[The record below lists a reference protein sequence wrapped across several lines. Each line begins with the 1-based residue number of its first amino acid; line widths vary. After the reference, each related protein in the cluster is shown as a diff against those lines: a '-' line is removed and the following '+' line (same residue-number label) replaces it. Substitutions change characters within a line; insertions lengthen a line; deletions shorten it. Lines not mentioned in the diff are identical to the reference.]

1 MRVEKLEI
9 PISGNFGDIKLCI
22 YPASNNAVLFEEED
36 AVDYGESRWQLQ
48 EGCTYE
54 YEILADNGHMYQFTQ
69 ENDIIHFSHSP
80 RHLNSGMLKTGIY
93 VGSLSLVIRDIEL
106 DCEVTNVS
114 LEIKSVKAEYR
125 TDYRKMLEDITA
137 YYTDLV
143 LMQGS
148 PVTQKLEID
157 NNTSP
162 QTLYQRYAFVR
173 SIVESLAFQEA
184 IHKIITNP
192 VRKWEETTVERN
204 ISNVKRL
211 SRRNIHEIIT
221 SRDRIPVHSGYEL
234 GLPLGLNSVPRTM
247 TVTYK
252 RDTLDNQENRFV
264 KFVLRSFSSFCSEL
278 RSKKN
283 ANDRLKTEI
292 DKTMDVLNGHL
303 NNFFFKQISMP
314 SQLNLNSPVL
324 QRKEGYRELLQAWLM
339 FDLAAKLSWKGG
351 DNIYEAGKRNVAV
364 LYEYWVFFKLLEV
377 ISRVFDINPVSINK
391 LVKTDADQ
399 INLEIQQGKMI
410 MIDGLYNAGNRKF
423 NVRFYYNR
431 TFAHT
436 CESKEVYKSGSW
448 TMNMRPDYTL
458 SIWPGEISMDQA
470 EREDLIV
477 HIHFDAKYRVN
488 KVDLGLDDSTNEEQM
503 SKALLN
509 EKNEQEEGIY
519 KRADLLKMHAYKD
532 AIRRTSGAYIL
543 YPGTVQCR
551 LKGFHEIIPGLG
563 AFCLTPSNC
572 DEELITLQV
581 FLLKIVEH
589 MLDRTSQRERI
600 SYYINNVYNTPS
612 KFVNEQLPEPI
623 GENRDFLPDETWVVL
638 GYVKNEKHLEWIR
651 KTGLYNFRT
660 GTQNG
665 SIRLNRSFVSS
676 RYILLHSK
684 GKSIE
689 FIRLADEGPRVF
701 KRSDLLRM
709 GYPPSTNEENK
720 KDDIYIVYRL
730 EPKQTEPEWAQYKWN
745 ISEVSNAKG
754 NQISLPKAVRLSE
767 LILNARSGQV
777 VNLHESQI

>member
-1 MRVEKLEI
+1 MKVDKLEI
-9 PISGNFGDIKLCI
+9 PIIGNFGEIKLCI
-22 YPASNNAVLFEEED
+22 YPALGSSMLFEEED

-54 YEILADNGHMYQFTQ
+54 YELVSDNGHTYQFMD
-69 ENDIIHFSHSP
+69 EDEIVRFSHSP
-80 RHLNSGMLKTGIY
+80 RHPNAGTLKTGIY
-93 VGSLSLVIRDIEL
+93 VGSLSLAIRDTEL
-106 DCEVTNVS
+106 DCEIAKVNI
-114 LEIKSVKAEYR
+114 EIKSVKAEYR

-157 NNTSP
+157 NDTP
-162 QTLYQRYAFVR
+162 QQTLYQRYAFVR
-173 SIVESLAFQEA
+173 SIVESSAFQEA
-184 IHKIITNP
+184 INKIVASP
-192 VRKWEETTVERN
+192 VRKWEETIVERDV
-204 ISNVKRL
+204 SNVKRL
-211 SRRNIHEIIT
+211 SRRNMHQIAS
-221 SRDRIPVHSGYEL
+221 SRDRIPVYNGDEI
-234 GLPLGLNSVPRTM
+234 GLPHGLNSVPRTL
-247 TVTYK
+247 TVAYK
-252 RDTLDNQENRFV
+252 RDTLDNQENQFV

-278 RSKKN
+278 RGKKN
-283 ANDRLKTEI
+283 ANDRLKAEI

-303 NNFFFKQISMP
+303 STLFFKQVSMP

-324 QRKEGYRELLQAWLM
+324 QRKEGYREILQAWLM

-351 DNIYEAGKRNVAV
+351 DNVYEAGKRNVAV

-377 ISRVFDINPVSINK
+377 ISRVFDIDPVSVNK
-391 LVKTDADQ
+391 LVKTDADR
-399 INLEIQQGKMI
+399 INLEIQQGKMT
-410 MIDGLYNAGNRKF
+410 MIEGLYDTGSRKF

-436 CESKEVYKSGSW
+436 REDEELDKSGSW

-458 SIWPGEISMDQA
+458 SIWPGEISIDQA

-488 KVDLGLDDSTNEEQM
+488 KIDLGVDDSMNDEQM
-503 SKALLN
+503 SEALLN
-509 EKNEQEEGIY
+509 EKKEQEEGIY

-543 YPGTVQCR
+543 YPGTVQRR

-563 AFCLTPSNC
+563 AFCLTPSNY

-589 MLDRTSQRERI
+589 MLDRTSQRERM

-612 KFVNEQLPEPI
+612 KSVREEMPEPA
-623 GENRDFLPDETWVVL
+623 GDNRDFLPDETWVVL
-638 GYVKNEKHLEWIR
+638 GYVKNDKQLEWIR

-665 SIRLNRSFVSS
+665 SIRLSRNLVSS
-676 RYILLHSK
+676 RYLLLHAH
-684 GKSIE
+684 GESIQ
-689 FIRLADEGPRVF
+689 FVRLADEGPRVF
-701 KRSDLLRM
+701 RRSDLLRM
-709 GYPPSTNEENK
+709 GYPPSDNEEKK

-730 EPKQTEPEWAQYKWN
+730 EPNNTEPEWVQYHWQ
-745 ISEVSNAKG
+745 ISEVTDNKG
-754 NQISLPKAVRLSE
+754 NRSAVPESVKLIDLMLKAKK
-767 LILNARSGQV
+767 
-777 VNLHESQI
+777 

>member
-1 MRVEKLEI
+1 MKVDKLEI
-9 PISGNFGDIKLCI
+9 PIIGNFGEIKLCI
-22 YPASNNAVLFEEED
+22 YPALGSSMLFEEED

-54 YEILADNGHMYQFTQ
+54 YELVSDNGHTYQFMD
-69 ENDIIHFSHSP
+69 EDEIVRFSHSP
-80 RHLNSGMLKTGIY
+80 RHPNAGTLKTGIY
-93 VGSLSLVIRDIEL
+93 VGSLSLAIRDTEL
-106 DCEVTNVS
+106 DCEIAKVNI
-114 LEIKSVKAEYR
+114 EIKSVKAEYR

-157 NNTSP
+157 NDTP
-162 QTLYQRYAFVR
+162 QQTLYQRYAFVR
-173 SIVESLAFQEA
+173 SIVESSAFQEA
-184 IHKIITNP
+184 INKIVASP
-192 VRKWEETTVERN
+192 VRKWEETIVERDV
-204 ISNVKRL
+204 SNVKRL
-211 SRRNIHEIIT
+211 SRRNMHQIAS
-221 SRDRIPVHSGYEL
+221 SRDRIPVYNGDEI
-234 GLPLGLNSVPRTM
+234 GLPHGLNSVPRTL
-247 TVTYK
+247 TVAYK
-252 RDTLDNQENRFV
+252 RDTLDNQENQFV

-278 RSKKN
+278 RGKKN
-283 ANDRLKTEI
+283 ANDRLKAEI

-303 NNFFFKQISMP
+303 STLFFKQVSMP

-324 QRKEGYRELLQAWLM
+324 QRKEGYREILQAWLM

-351 DNIYEAGKRNVAV
+351 DNVYEAGKRNVAV

-377 ISRVFDINPVSINK
+377 ISRVFDIDPVSVNK
-391 LVKTDADQ
+391 LVKTDADR
-399 INLEIQQGKMI
+399 INLEIQQGKMT
-410 MIDGLYNAGNRKF
+410 MIEGLYDAGSRKF

-436 CESKEVYKSGSW
+436 REAEELDKSGSW

-458 SIWPGEISMDQA
+458 SIWPGEISIDQA

-488 KVDLGLDDSTNEEQM
+488 KIDLGVDDSMNDEQM
-503 SKALLN
+503 SEALLN
-509 EKNEQEEGIY
+509 EKKEQEEGIY

-543 YPGTVQCR
+543 YPGTVPRR

-563 AFCLTPSNC
+563 AFCLTPSNY

-589 MLDRTSQRERI
+589 MLDRTSQRERM

-612 KFVNEQLPEPI
+612 KSVREEMPEPA
-623 GENRDFLPDETWVVL
+623 GDNRDFLPDETWVVL
-638 GYVKNEKHLEWIR
+638 GYVKNDKQLEWIR

-665 SIRLNRSFVSS
+665 SIRLSRNLVSS
-676 RYILLHSK
+676 RYLLLHAH
-684 GKSIE
+684 GESIQ
-689 FIRLADEGPRVF
+689 FVRLADEGPRVF
-701 KRSDLLRM
+701 RRSDLLRM
-709 GYPPSTNEENK
+709 GYPPSDNEEKK

-730 EPKQTEPEWAQYKWN
+730 EPNNTEPEWVQYHWQ
-745 ISEVSNAKG
+745 ISEVTDNKG
-754 NQISLPKAVRLSE
+754 NRSAVPEPVKLSDLMLKAKK
-767 LILNARSGQV
+767 
-777 VNLHESQI
+777 

>member
-1 MRVEKLEI
+1 MQVDRLEI
-9 PISGNFGDIKLCI
+9 PIIGNFGEIKLCI
-22 YPASNNAVLFEEED
+22 YPALGSSMLFEEED

-54 YEILADNGHMYQFTQ
+54 YELVSDNGRTYQFMN
-69 ENDIIHFSHSP
+69 EDEIVRFSHSP
-80 RHLNSGMLKTGIY
+80 RHPNAGTLKTGIY
-93 VGSLSLVIRDIEL
+93 VGSLSLTIRDTEL
-106 DCEVTNVS
+106 NCEIAKVS
-114 LEIKSVKAEYR
+114 MEIKSVKAEYR

-157 NNTSP
+157 NDTP
-162 QTLYQRYAFVR
+162 QQTLYQRYAFVR
-173 SIVESLAFQEA
+173 SIVESTAFQEA
-184 IHKIITNP
+184 IHKIIANP
-192 VRKWEETTVERN
+192 VRKWEETIVERN
-204 ISNVKRL
+204 VSNVKRL
-211 SRRNIHEIIT
+211 SRKNLHQIAT
-221 SRDRIPVHSGYEL
+221 SRDRIPVFNGEDM
-234 GLPLGLNSVPRTM
+234 GLPYGLNSVPRTL
-247 TVTYK
+247 TVAYK
-252 RDTLDNQENRFV
+252 RDTLDNQENQFV

-278 RSKKN
+278 RGKKN
-283 ANDRLKTEI
+283 ANDRLKAEI

-303 NNFFFKQISMP
+303 STLFFKQVSMP

-324 QRKEGYRELLQAWLM
+324 QRKEGYREILQAWLM

-351 DNIYEAGKRNVAV
+351 DNVYDAGKRNVAV

-377 ISRVFDINPVSINK
+377 ISRVFEIDPVSINK

-399 INLEIQQGKMI
+399 INLEIQQGKMT
-410 MIDGLYNAGNRKF
+410 MIEGLYEAGYRKF

-436 CESKEVYKSGSW
+436 REDEELYKAGSW

-458 SIWPGEISMDQA
+458 SIWPGEISMEQA

-488 KVDLGLDDSTNEEQM
+488 KIDLGVDVSMNDEQM
-503 SKALLN
+503 SEALLN
-509 EKNEQEEGIY
+509 EKKEQEEGIY

-543 YPGTVQCR
+543 YPGTVERR
-551 LKGFHEIIPGLG
+551 LRGFHEIIPGLG
-563 AFCLTPSNC
+563 AFCLTPSNY
-572 DEELITLQV
+572 DEELISLQV

-589 MLDRTSQRERI
+589 MLDRTSQRERM
-600 SYYINNVYNTPS
+600 SYYVNNIYNTPS
-612 KFVNEQLPEPI
+612 KRVKEQMPEPA

-638 GYVKNEKHLEWIR
+638 GYVKDDKQMEWIR

-660 GTQNG
+660 GTQKG
-665 SIRLNRSFVSS
+665 SVRLSRNLVSS
-676 RYILLHSK
+676 RYLLLHAH
-684 GKSIE
+684 GESIE
-689 FIRLADEGPRVF
+689 FVRLADEGPRVF
-701 KRSDLLRM
+701 RRSDLLRM
-709 GYPPSTNEENK
+709 GYPPSEDEEKK

-730 EPKQTEPEWAQYKWN
+730 EPNRTEPEWAQYKWKISDVTNN
-745 ISEVSNAKG
+745 IG
-754 NQISLPKAVRLSE
+754 NLMAVPEPIKLSDLIKKA
-767 LILNARSGQV
+767 IK
-777 VNLHESQI
+777 

>member
-1 MRVEKLEI
+1 MKVDKLEI
-9 PISGNFGDIKLCI
+9 PIIGNFGEIKLYI
-22 YPASNNAVLFEEED
+22 YPALGSSMLFEEED

-54 YEILADNGHMYQFTQ
+54 YELVSDNGHTYQFMD
-69 ENDIIHFSHSP
+69 EDEIVRFSHSP
-80 RHLNSGMLKTGIY
+80 RHPNAGTLKTGIY
-93 VGSLSLVIRDIEL
+93 VGSLSLAIRDTEL
-106 DCEVTNVS
+106 GCEIAKVNI
-114 LEIKSVKAEYR
+114 EIKSVKAEYR

-157 NNTSP
+157 NDTP
-162 QTLYQRYAFVR
+162 QQTLYQRYAFVR
-173 SIVESLAFQEA
+173 SIVESSAFQEA
-184 IHKIITNP
+184 INKIVASP
-192 VRKWEETTVERN
+192 VRKWEETIVERDV
-204 ISNVKRL
+204 SNVKRL
-211 SRRNIHEIIT
+211 SRRNMHQIAS
-221 SRDRIPVHSGYEL
+221 SRDRIPVYNGDEI
-234 GLPLGLNSVPRTM
+234 GLPHGLNSVPRTL
-247 TVTYK
+247 TVAYK
-252 RDTLDNQENRFV
+252 RDTLDNQENQFV

-278 RSKKN
+278 RGKKN
-283 ANDRLKTEI
+283 ANDRLKAEI

-303 NNFFFKQISMP
+303 STLFFKQVSMP

-324 QRKEGYRELLQAWLM
+324 QRKEGYREILQAWLM

-351 DNIYEAGKRNVAV
+351 DNVYEAGKRNVAV

-377 ISRVFDINPVSINK
+377 ISRVFDIDPVSVNK
-391 LVKTDADQ
+391 LVKTDADR
-399 INLEIQQGKMI
+399 INLEIQQGKMT
-410 MIDGLYNAGNRKF
+410 MIEGLYDTGSRKF

-436 CESKEVYKSGSW
+436 REDEELDKSGSW

-458 SIWPGEISMDQA
+458 SIWPGEISIDQA

-488 KVDLGLDDSTNEEQM
+488 KIDLGVDDSMNDEQM
-503 SKALLN
+503 SEALLN
-509 EKNEQEEGIY
+509 EKKEQEEGIY

-543 YPGTVQCR
+543 YPGTVQRR

-563 AFCLTPSNC
+563 AFCLTPSNY

-589 MLDRTSQRERI
+589 MLDRTSQRERM

-612 KFVNEQLPEPI
+612 KSVREEMPEPA
-623 GENRDFLPDETWVVL
+623 GDNRDFLPDETWVVL
-638 GYVKNEKHLEWIR
+638 GYVKNDKQLEWIR

-665 SIRLNRSFVSS
+665 SIRLSRNLVSS
-676 RYILLHSK
+676 RYLLLHAH
-684 GKSIE
+684 GESIQ
-689 FIRLADEGPRVF
+689 FVRLADEGPRVF
-701 KRSDLLRM
+701 RRSDLLRM
-709 GYPPSTNEENK
+709 GYPPSDNEEKK

-730 EPKQTEPEWAQYKWN
+730 EPNNTEPEWVQYHWQ
-745 ISEVSNAKG
+745 ISEVTDNKG
-754 NQISLPKAVRLSE
+754 NRSAVPEPVKLSDLMLKAKK
-767 LILNARSGQV
+767 
-777 VNLHESQI
+777 

>member
-1 MRVEKLEI
+1 MTKDHLEI
-9 PISGNFGDIKLCI
+9 PIIGNFGEIKLCI
-22 YPASNNAVLFEEED
+22 YPALGSSMLFEEED

-54 YEILADNGHMYQFTQ
+54 YELVSDNKRTYQFMT
-69 ENDIIHFSHSP
+69 EDEIVRFSHSP
-80 RHLNSGMLKTGIY
+80 RHPNAGTLKTGIY
-93 VGSLSLVIRDIEL
+93 VGSLSLAIRDTEL
-106 DCEVTNVS
+106 DCEIAKVNI
-114 LEIKSVKAEYR
+114 EIKSVKAEYR

-157 NNTSP
+157 NDTP
-162 QTLYQRYAFVR
+162 QQTLYQRYAFVR
-173 SIVESLAFQEA
+173 SIVESSAFQEA
-184 IHKIITNP
+184 INKIVASP
-192 VRKWEETTVERN
+192 VRKWEETIVERDV
-204 ISNVKRL
+204 SNVKRL
-211 SRRNIHEIIT
+211 SRRNMHQIAS
-221 SRDRIPVHSGYEL
+221 SRDRIPVYNGDEI
-234 GLPLGLNSVPRTM
+234 GLPHGLNSVPRTL
-247 TVTYK
+247 TVAYK
-252 RDTLDNQENRFV
+252 RDTLDNQENQFV

-278 RSKKN
+278 RGKKN
-283 ANDRLKTEI
+283 ANDRLKAEI

-303 NNFFFKQISMP
+303 STLFFKQVSMP

-324 QRKEGYRELLQAWLM
+324 QRKEGYREILQAWLM

-351 DNIYEAGKRNVAV
+351 DNVYEAGKRNVAV

-377 ISRVFDINPVSINK
+377 ISRVFDIDPVSVNK
-391 LVKTDADQ
+391 LVKTDADR
-399 INLEIQQGKMI
+399 INLEIQQGKMT
-410 MIDGLYNAGNRKF
+410 MIEGLYDTGSRKF

-436 CESKEVYKSGSW
+436 REDEELDKSGSW

-458 SIWPGEISMDQA
+458 SIWPGEISIDQA

-488 KVDLGLDDSTNEEQM
+488 KIDLGVDDSMNDEQM
-503 SKALLN
+503 SEALLN
-509 EKNEQEEGIY
+509 EKKEQEEGIY

-543 YPGTVQCR
+543 YPGTVPRR

-563 AFCLTPSNC
+563 AFCLTPSNY

-589 MLDRTSQRERI
+589 MLDRTSQRERM

-612 KFVNEQLPEPI
+612 KSVREEMPEPA
-623 GENRDFLPDETWVVL
+623 GDNRDFLPDETWVVL
-638 GYVKNEKHLEWIR
+638 GYVKNDKQLEWIR

-665 SIRLNRSFVSS
+665 SIRLSRNLVSS
-676 RYILLHSK
+676 RYLLLHAH
-684 GKSIE
+684 GESIQ
-689 FIRLADEGPRVF
+689 FVRLADEGPRVF
-701 KRSDLLRM
+701 RRSDLLRM
-709 GYPPSTNEENK
+709 GYPPSDTEEKK

-730 EPKQTEPEWAQYKWN
+730 EPNNTEPEWVQYHWQ
-745 ISEVSNAKG
+745 ISEVTDNKG
-754 NQISLPKAVRLSE
+754 NRSAVPEPVKLSDLMLKAKK
-767 LILNARSGQV
+767 
-777 VNLHESQI
+777 

>member
-1 MRVEKLEI
+1 MTKDHLEI
-9 PISGNFGDIKLCI
+9 PIIGNFGEIKLCI
-22 YPASNNAVLFEEED
+22 YPALGSSMLFEEED

-54 YEILADNGHMYQFTQ
+54 YELVSDNGHTYQFMD
-69 ENDIIHFSHSP
+69 EDEIVRFSHSP
-80 RHLNSGMLKTGIY
+80 RHPNAGTLKTGIY
-93 VGSLSLVIRDIEL
+93 VGSLSLAIRDTEL
-106 DCEVTNVS
+106 DCEIAKVNI
-114 LEIKSVKAEYR
+114 EIKSVKAEYR

-157 NNTSP
+157 NDTP
-162 QTLYQRYAFVR
+162 QQTLYQRYAFVR
-173 SIVESLAFQEA
+173 SIVESSAFQEA
-184 IHKIITNP
+184 INKIVASP
-192 VRKWEETTVERN
+192 VRKWEETIVERN
-204 ISNVKRL
+204 VSNVKRL
-211 SRRNIHEIIT
+211 SRRNMHQIAS
-221 SRDRIPVHSGYEL
+221 SRDRIPVYNGDEI
-234 GLPLGLNSVPRTM
+234 GLPHGLNSVPRTL
-247 TVTYK
+247 TVAYK
-252 RDTLDNQENRFV
+252 RDTLDNQENQFV

-278 RSKKN
+278 RGKKN
-283 ANDRLKTEI
+283 ANDRLKAEI

-303 NNFFFKQISMP
+303 STLFFKQVSMP

-324 QRKEGYRELLQAWLM
+324 QRKEGYREILQAWLM

-351 DNIYEAGKRNVAV
+351 DNVYEAGKRNVAV

-377 ISRVFDINPVSINK
+377 ISRVFDIDPVSVNK
-391 LVKTDADQ
+391 LVKTDADR
-399 INLEIQQGKMI
+399 INLEIQQGKMT
-410 MIDGLYNAGNRKF
+410 MIEGLYDTGSRKF

-436 CESKEVYKSGSW
+436 REDEELDKSGSW

-458 SIWPGEISMDQA
+458 SIWPGEISIDQA

-488 KVDLGLDDSTNEEQM
+488 KIDLGVDDSMNDEQM
-503 SKALLN
+503 SEALLN
-509 EKNEQEEGIY
+509 EKKEQEEGIY

-543 YPGTVQCR
+543 YPGTVPRR

-563 AFCLTPSNC
+563 AFCLTPSNY

-589 MLDRTSQRERI
+589 MLDRTSQRERM

-612 KFVNEQLPEPI
+612 KSVREEMPEPA
-623 GENRDFLPDETWVVL
+623 GDNRDFLPDETWVVL
-638 GYVKNEKHLEWIR
+638 GYVKNDKQLEWIR

-665 SIRLNRSFVSS
+665 SIRLSRNLVSS
-676 RYILLHSK
+676 RYLLLHAH
-684 GKSIE
+684 GESIQ
-689 FIRLADEGPRVF
+689 FVRLADEGPRVF
-701 KRSDLLRM
+701 RRSDLLRM
-709 GYPPSTNEENK
+709 GYPPSDNEEKK

-730 EPKQTEPEWAQYKWN
+730 EPNNTEPEWVQYHWQ
-745 ISEVSNAKG
+745 ISEVTDNKG
-754 NQISLPKAVRLSE
+754 NRSAVPEPVKLSDLMLKAKK
-767 LILNARSGQV
+767 
-777 VNLHESQI
+777 

>member
-1 MRVEKLEI
+1 MTKDHLEI
-9 PISGNFGDIKLCI
+9 PILGNFGEIRLCI
-22 YPASNNAVLFEEED
+22 YPALGSSMLFEEED

-54 YEILADNGHMYQFTQ
+54 YELVSDNGRTYQFMN
-69 ENDIIHFSHSP
+69 EDEIVRFSHSP
-80 RHLNSGMLKTGIY
+80 RHPNAGTLKTGIY
-93 VGSLSLVIRDIEL
+93 VGSLSLAIRDTEL
-106 DCEVTNVS
+106 DCEIAKVNI
-114 LEIKSVKAEYR
+114 EIKSVKAEYR

-157 NNTSP
+157 NDTP
-162 QTLYQRYAFVR
+162 QQTLYQRYAFVR
-173 SIVESLAFQEA
+173 SIVESSAFQEA
-184 IHKIITNP
+184 INKIVASP
-192 VRKWEETTVERN
+192 VRKWEETIVERN
-204 ISNVKRL
+204 VSNVKRL
-211 SRRNIHEIIT
+211 SRRNLHQIAF
-221 SRDRIPVHSGYEL
+221 SCDRIPVYNGDEI
-234 GLPLGLNSVPRTM
+234 GLPHGLNSVPRTL
-247 TVTYK
+247 TVAYK
-252 RDTLDNQENRFV
+252 RDTLDNQENQFV

-278 RSKKN
+278 RGKKN
-283 ANDRLKTEI
+283 ANDRLKAEI

-303 NNFFFKQISMP
+303 STLFFKQVSMP

-324 QRKEGYRELLQAWLM
+324 QRKEGYREILQAWLM

-351 DNIYEAGKRNVAV
+351 DNVYEAGKRNVAV

-377 ISRVFDINPVSINK
+377 ISRVFDIDPVSVNK
-391 LVKTDADQ
+391 LVKTDADR
-399 INLEIQQGKMI
+399 INLEIQQGKMT
-410 MIDGLYNAGNRKF
+410 MIEGLYDAGSRKF

-436 CESKEVYKSGSW
+436 REDDELDKSGSW

-458 SIWPGEISMDQA
+458 SIWPGEISIDQA

-488 KVDLGLDDSTNEEQM
+488 KIDLGVGDQMNEEQM
-503 SKALLN
+503 SEALLI
-509 EKNEQEEGIY
+509 EKKEQEEGIY

-543 YPGTVQCR
+543 YPGTVERR

-563 AFCLTPSNC
+563 AFCLTPSNY
-572 DEELITLQV
+572 DEEQISLQV

-589 MLDRTSQRERI
+589 MLDRTSQRERM

-612 KFVNEQLPEPI
+612 KSVREEMPEPA
-623 GENRDFLPDETWVVL
+623 GDNRDFLPDETWVVL
-638 GYVKNEKHLEWIR
+638 GYVKNDKQLEWIR

-665 SIRLNRSFVSS
+665 SIRLSRNLVSS
-676 RYILLHSK
+676 RYLLLHAH
-684 GKSIE
+684 GESIQ
-689 FIRLADEGPRVF
+689 FVRLADEGPRVF
-701 KRSDLLRM
+701 RRSDLLRM
-709 GYPPSTNEENK
+709 GYPPSDNEEKK

-730 EPKQTEPEWAQYKWN
+730 EPNNTESEWQQYHWQIN
-745 ISEVSNAKG
+745 EVTENKG
-754 NQISLPKAVRLSE
+754 NRSAVPEPVKLSDLMLKAKK
-767 LILNARSGQV
+767 
-777 VNLHESQI
+777 

>member
-1 MRVEKLEI
+1 MKVDKLEI
-9 PISGNFGDIKLCI
+9 PIIGNFGEIKLYI
-22 YPASNNAVLFEEED
+22 YPALGSSMLFEEED

-54 YEILADNGHMYQFTQ
+54 YELVSDNGHTYQFMD
-69 ENDIIHFSHSP
+69 EDEIVRFSHSP
-80 RHLNSGMLKTGIY
+80 RHPNAGTLKTGIY
-93 VGSLSLVIRDIEL
+93 VGSLSLAIRDTEL
-106 DCEVTNVS
+106 DCEIAKVNI
-114 LEIKSVKAEYR
+114 EIKSVKAEYR

-157 NNTSP
+157 NDTP
-162 QTLYQRYAFVR
+162 QQTLYQRYAFVR
-173 SIVESLAFQEA
+173 SIVENSAFQEA
-184 IHKIITNP
+184 INKIVASP
-192 VRKWEETTVERN
+192 VRKWEETIVERDV
-204 ISNVKRL
+204 SNVKRL
-211 SRRNIHEIIT
+211 SRRNMHQIAS
-221 SRDRIPVHSGYEL
+221 SRDRIPVYNGDEI
-234 GLPLGLNSVPRTM
+234 GLPHGLNSVPRTL
-247 TVTYK
+247 TVAYK
-252 RDTLDNQENRFV
+252 RDTLDNQENQFV

-278 RSKKN
+278 RGKKN
-283 ANDRLKTEI
+283 ANDRLKAEI

-303 NNFFFKQISMP
+303 STLFFKQVSMP

-324 QRKEGYRELLQAWLM
+324 QRKEGYREILQAWLM

-351 DNIYEAGKRNVAV
+351 DNVYEAGKRNVAV

-377 ISRVFDINPVSINK
+377 ISRVFDIDPVSVNK
-391 LVKTDADQ
+391 LVKTDADR
-399 INLEIQQGKMI
+399 INLEIQQGKMT
-410 MIDGLYNAGNRKF
+410 MIEGLYDAGSRKF

-436 CESKEVYKSGSW
+436 REDEELDKSGSW

-458 SIWPGEISMDQA
+458 SIWPGEISIDQA

-488 KVDLGLDDSTNEEQM
+488 KIDLGVDDSMNDEQM
-503 SKALLN
+503 SEALLN
-509 EKNEQEEGIY
+509 EKKEQEEGIY

-543 YPGTVQCR
+543 YPGTVPRR

-563 AFCLTPSNC
+563 AFCLTPSNY

-589 MLDRTSQRERI
+589 MLDRTSQRERM

-612 KFVNEQLPEPI
+612 KSVREEMPEPA
-623 GENRDFLPDETWVVL
+623 GDNRDFLPDETWVVL
-638 GYVKNEKHLEWIR
+638 GYVKNDKQLEWIR

-665 SIRLNRSFVSS
+665 SIRLSRNLVSC
-676 RYILLHSK
+676 RYLLLHAH
-684 GKSIE
+684 GESIQ
-689 FIRLADEGPRVF
+689 FVRLADEGPRVF
-701 KRSDLLRM
+701 RRSDLLRM
-709 GYPPSTNEENK
+709 GYPPSDNEEKK

-730 EPKQTEPEWAQYKWN
+730 EPNNTEPEWVQYHWQ
-745 ISEVSNAKG
+745 ISEVTDNKG
-754 NQISLPKAVRLSE
+754 NRSAVPEPVKLSDLMLKAKK
-767 LILNARSGQV
+767 
-777 VNLHESQI
+777 

>member
-1 MRVEKLEI
+1 M
-9 PISGNFGDIKLCI
+9 
-22 YPASNNAVLFEEED
+22 LFEEED

-54 YEILADNGHMYQFTQ
+54 YELVSDNGHTYQFMD
-69 ENDIIHFSHSP
+69 EDEIVRFSHSP
-80 RHLNSGMLKTGIY
+80 RHPNAGTLKTGIY
-93 VGSLSLVIRDIEL
+93 VGSLSLAIRDTEL
-106 DCEVTNVS
+106 DCEIAKVNI
-114 LEIKSVKAEYR
+114 EIKSVKAEYR

-157 NNTSP
+157 NDTP
-162 QTLYQRYAFVR
+162 QQTLYQRYAFVR
-173 SIVESLAFQEA
+173 SIVENSAFQEA
-184 IHKIITNP
+184 INKIVASP
-192 VRKWEETTVERN
+192 VRKWEETIVERDV
-204 ISNVKRL
+204 SNVKRL
-211 SRRNIHEIIT
+211 SRRNMHQIAS
-221 SRDRIPVHSGYEL
+221 SRDRIPVYNGDEI
-234 GLPLGLNSVPRTM
+234 GLPHGLNSVPRTL
-247 TVTYK
+247 TVAYK
-252 RDTLDNQENRFV
+252 RDTLDNQENQFV

-278 RSKKN
+278 RGKKN
-283 ANDRLKTEI
+283 ANDRLKAEI

-303 NNFFFKQISMP
+303 STLFFKQVSMP

-324 QRKEGYRELLQAWLM
+324 QRKEGYREILQAWLM

-351 DNIYEAGKRNVAV
+351 DNVYEAGKRNVAV

-377 ISRVFDINPVSINK
+377 ISRVFDIDPVSVNK
-391 LVKTDADQ
+391 LVKTDADR
-399 INLEIQQGKMI
+399 INLEIQQGKMT
-410 MIDGLYNAGNRKF
+410 MIEGLYDTGSRKF

-436 CESKEVYKSGSW
+436 REDEELDKSGSW

-458 SIWPGEISMDQA
+458 SIWPGEISIDQA

-488 KVDLGLDDSTNEEQM
+488 KIDLGVDDSMNDEQM
-503 SKALLN
+503 SEALLN
-509 EKNEQEEGIY
+509 EKKEQEEGIY

-543 YPGTVQCR
+543 YPGTVQRR

-563 AFCLTPSNC
+563 AFCLTPSNY

-589 MLDRTSQRERI
+589 MLDRTSQRERM

-612 KFVNEQLPEPI
+612 KSVREEMPEPA
-623 GENRDFLPDETWVVL
+623 GDNRDFLPDETWVVL
-638 GYVKNEKHLEWIR
+638 GYVKNDKQLEWIR
-651 KTGLYNFRT
+651 KNGLYNFRT
-660 GTQNG
+660 GTQKG
-665 SIRLNRSFVSS
+665 SIRLSQNLVSS
-676 RYILLHSK
+676 RYLLLHAQ
-684 GKSIE
+684 GKSIQ
-689 FIRLADEGPRVF
+689 FVRLSDEGPRVF
-701 KRSDLLRM
+701 RRSDLLKM
-709 GYPPSTNEENK
+709 GYPPSEDEEKK

-730 EPKQTEPEWAQYKWN
+730 DPDNTESEWQQYHWK
-745 ISEVSNAKG
+745 ISEVTENKG
-754 NQISLPKAVRLSE
+754 NLSAVPEPVRLSD
-767 LILNARSGQV
+767 LMLKAKKKIS
-777 VNLHESQI
+777 

>member
-1 MRVEKLEI
+1 MKVDKLEI
-9 PISGNFGDIKLCI
+9 PIIGNFGEIKLCI
-22 YPASNNAVLFEEED
+22 YPALGSSMLFEEED

-54 YEILADNGHMYQFTQ
+54 YELVSDNGHTYQFMD
-69 ENDIIHFSHSP
+69 EDEIVRFSHSP
-80 RHLNSGMLKTGIY
+80 RHPNAGTLKTGIY
-93 VGSLSLVIRDIEL
+93 VGSLSLAIRDTEL
-106 DCEVTNVS
+106 DCEIAKVNI
-114 LEIKSVKAEYR
+114 EIKSVKAEYR

-157 NNTSP
+157 NDTP
-162 QTLYQRYAFVR
+162 QQTLYQRYAFVR
-173 SIVESLAFQEA
+173 SIVESSAFQEA
-184 IHKIITNP
+184 INKIVASP
-192 VRKWEETTVERN
+192 VRKWEETIVERDV
-204 ISNVKRL
+204 SNVKRL
-211 SRRNIHEIIT
+211 SRRNMHQIAS
-221 SRDRIPVHSGYEL
+221 SRDRIPVYNGDEI
-234 GLPLGLNSVPRTM
+234 GLPHGLNSVPRKL
-247 TVTYK
+247 TVAYK
-252 RDTLDNQENRFV
+252 RDTLDNQENQFV

-278 RSKKN
+278 RGKKN
-283 ANDRLKTEI
+283 ANDRLKAEI

-303 NNFFFKQISMP
+303 STLFFKQVSMP

-324 QRKEGYRELLQAWLM
+324 QRKEGYREILQAWLM

-351 DNIYEAGKRNVAV
+351 DNVYEAGKRNVAV

-377 ISRVFDINPVSINK
+377 ISRVFDIDPVSVNK
-391 LVKTDADQ
+391 LVKTDADR
-399 INLEIQQGKMI
+399 INLEIQQGKMT
-410 MIDGLYNAGNRKF
+410 MIEGLYDAGSRKF

-436 CESKEVYKSGSW
+436 REDEELDKSGSW

-458 SIWPGEISMDQA
+458 SIWPGEISIDQA

-488 KVDLGLDDSTNEEQM
+488 KIDLGVDDSMNDEQM
-503 SKALLN
+503 SEALLN
-509 EKNEQEEGIY
+509 EKKEQEEGIY

-543 YPGTVQCR
+543 YPGTVQRR

-563 AFCLTPSNC
+563 AFCLTPSNY

-589 MLDRTSQRERI
+589 MLDRTSQRERM

-612 KFVNEQLPEPI
+612 KSVREEMPEPA
-623 GENRDFLPDETWVVL
+623 GDNRDFLPDETWVVL
-638 GYVKNEKHLEWIR
+638 GYVKNDKQLEWIR

-665 SIRLNRSFVSS
+665 SIRLSRNLVSS
-676 RYILLHSK
+676 RYLLLHAH
-684 GKSIE
+684 GESIQ
-689 FIRLADEGPRVF
+689 FVRLADEGPRVF
-701 KRSDLLRM
+701 RRSDLLRM
-709 GYPPSTNEENK
+709 GYPSSDNEKKK

-730 EPKQTEPEWAQYKWN
+730 EPNNTESEWVQYHWQ
-745 ISEVSNAKG
+745 ISEVTDNKG
-754 NQISLPKAVRLSE
+754 NRSAVPEPVKLSDLMLKAKK
-767 LILNARSGQV
+767 
-777 VNLHESQI
+777 

>member
-1 MRVEKLEI
+1 MTKDHLEI
-9 PISGNFGDIKLCI
+9 PILGNFGEIRLCI
-22 YPASNNAVLFEEED
+22 YPSSNNAMLFEEED

-54 YEILADNGHMYQFTQ
+54 YELESDNGHTYQFMD
-69 ENDIIHFSHSP
+69 EDEIVRFSHSP
-80 RHLNSGMLKTGIY
+80 RHPNAGTLKTGIY
-93 VGSLSLVIRDIEL
+93 VGSLSLAIRDTEL
-106 DCEVTNVS
+106 DCEIAKVNI
-114 LEIKSVKAEYR
+114 EIKSVKAEYR

-157 NNTSP
+157 NDTP
-162 QTLYQRYAFVR
+162 QQTLYQRYAFVR
-173 SIVESLAFQEA
+173 SIVENSAFQEA
-184 IHKIITNP
+184 INKIVASP
-192 VRKWEETTVERN
+192 VRKWEETIVERN
-204 ISNVKRL
+204 VSNVKRL
-211 SRRNIHEIIT
+211 SRRNMHQIAS
-221 SRDRIPVHSGYEL
+221 SRDRIPVYNGDEI
-234 GLPLGLNSVPRTM
+234 GLPHGLNSVPRTL
-247 TVTYK
+247 TVAYK
-252 RDTLDNQENRFV
+252 RDTLDNQENQFV

-278 RSKKN
+278 RGKKN
-283 ANDRLKTEI
+283 ANDRLKAEI

-303 NNFFFKQISMP
+303 STLFFKQVSMP

-324 QRKEGYRELLQAWLM
+324 QRKEGYREILQAWLM

-351 DNIYEAGKRNVAV
+351 DNVYEAGKRNVAV

-377 ISRVFDINPVSINK
+377 ISRVFDIDPVSVNK
-391 LVKTDADQ
+391 LVKTDADR
-399 INLEIQQGKMI
+399 INLEIQQGKMT
-410 MIDGLYNAGNRKF
+410 MIEGLYDTGSRKF

-436 CESKEVYKSGSW
+436 REDEELDKSGSW

-458 SIWPGEISMDQA
+458 SIWPGEISIDQA

-488 KVDLGLDDSTNEEQM
+488 KIDLGVDDSMNDEQM
-503 SKALLN
+503 SEALLN
-509 EKNEQEEGIY
+509 EKKEQEEGIY

-543 YPGTVQCR
+543 YPGTVQRR

-563 AFCLTPSNC
+563 AFCLTPSNY

-589 MLDRTSQRERI
+589 MLDRTNQRERM

-612 KFVNEQLPEPI
+612 KSVREEMPEPA
-623 GENRDFLPDETWVVL
+623 GDNRDFLPDETWVVL
-638 GYVKNEKHLEWIR
+638 GYVKNDKQLEWIR

-665 SIRLNRSFVSS
+665 SIRLSRNLVSS
-676 RYILLHSK
+676 RYLLLHAH
-684 GKSIE
+684 GESIQ
-689 FIRLADEGPRVF
+689 FVRLADEGPRVF
-701 KRSDLLRM
+701 RRSDLLRM
-709 GYPPSTNEENK
+709 GYPPSDNEEKK

-730 EPKQTEPEWAQYKWN
+730 EPNNTEPEWVQYHWQ
-745 ISEVSNAKG
+745 ISEVTDNKG
-754 NQISLPKAVRLSE
+754 NRSAVPEPVKLSDLMLKAKK
-767 LILNARSGQV
+767 
-777 VNLHESQI
+777 

>member
-1 MRVEKLEI
+1 MTKDHLEI
-9 PISGNFGDIKLCI
+9 PIIGNFGEIKLYI
-22 YPASNNAVLFEEED
+22 YPALGSSMLFEEED

-54 YEILADNGHMYQFTQ
+54 YELVSDNGHTYQFMD
-69 ENDIIHFSHSP
+69 EDEIVRFSHSP
-80 RHLNSGMLKTGIY
+80 RHPNAGTLKTGIY
-93 VGSLSLVIRDIEL
+93 VGSLSLAIRDTEL
-106 DCEVTNVS
+106 DCEIAKVNI
-114 LEIKSVKAEYR
+114 EIKSVKAEYR

-157 NNTSP
+157 NDTP
-162 QTLYQRYAFVR
+162 QQTLYQRYAFVR
-173 SIVESLAFQEA
+173 SIVENSAFQEA
-184 IHKIITNP
+184 INKIVASP
-192 VRKWEETTVERN
+192 VRKWEETIVERDV
-204 ISNVKRL
+204 SNVKRL
-211 SRRNIHEIIT
+211 SRRNMHQIAS
-221 SRDRIPVHSGYEL
+221 SRDRIPVYNGDEI
-234 GLPLGLNSVPRTM
+234 GLPHGLNSVPRTL
-247 TVTYK
+247 TVAYK
-252 RDTLDNQENRFV
+252 RDTLDNQENQFV

-278 RSKKN
+278 RGKKN
-283 ANDRLKTEI
+283 ANDRLKAEI

-303 NNFFFKQISMP
+303 STLFFKQVSMP

-324 QRKEGYRELLQAWLM
+324 QRKEGYREILQAWLM

-351 DNIYEAGKRNVAV
+351 DNVYEAGKRNVAV

-377 ISRVFDINPVSINK
+377 ISRVFDIDPVSVNK
-391 LVKTDADQ
+391 LVKTDADR
-399 INLEIQQGKMI
+399 INLEIQQGKMT
-410 MIDGLYNAGNRKF
+410 MIEGLYDTGSRKF

-436 CESKEVYKSGSW
+436 REDEELDKSGSW

-458 SIWPGEISMDQA
+458 SIWPGEISIDQA

-488 KVDLGLDDSTNEEQM
+488 KIDLGVDGSMNDEQM
-503 SKALLN
+503 SEALLN
-509 EKNEQEEGIY
+509 EKKEQEEGIY

-543 YPGTVQCR
+543 YPGTVQRR

-563 AFCLTPSNC
+563 AFCLTPSNY

-589 MLDRTSQRERI
+589 MLDRTSQRERM

-612 KFVNEQLPEPI
+612 KSVREEMPEPA
-623 GENRDFLPDETWVVL
+623 GDNRDFLPDETWVVL
-638 GYVKNEKHLEWIR
+638 GYVKNDKQLEWIR

-665 SIRLNRSFVSS
+665 SIRLSRNLVSS
-676 RYILLHSK
+676 RYLLLHAH
-684 GKSIE
+684 GESIQ
-689 FIRLADEGPRVF
+689 FVRLADEGPRVF
-701 KRSDLLRM
+701 RRSDLLRM
-709 GYPPSTNEENK
+709 GYPPSDNEEKK

-730 EPKQTEPEWAQYKWN
+730 EPNNTEPEWVQYHWR
-745 ISEVSNAKG
+745 ISEVTDNKG
-754 NQISLPKAVRLSE
+754 NRSAVPEPVKLSDLMLKAKK
-767 LILNARSGQV
+767 
-777 VNLHESQI
+777 

>member
-1 MRVEKLEI
+1 MKVDKLEI
-9 PISGNFGDIKLCI
+9 PIIGNFGEIKLYI
-22 YPASNNAVLFEEED
+22 YPALGSSMLFEEED

-54 YEILADNGHMYQFTQ
+54 YELVSDNGHTYQFMD
-69 ENDIIHFSHSP
+69 EDEIVRFSHSP
-80 RHLNSGMLKTGIY
+80 RHPNAGTLKTGIY
-93 VGSLSLVIRDIEL
+93 VGSLSLAIRDTEL
-106 DCEVTNVS
+106 DCEIAKVNI
-114 LEIKSVKAEYR
+114 EIKSVKAEYR

-157 NNTSP
+157 NDTP
-162 QTLYQRYAFVR
+162 QQTLYQRYAFVR
-173 SIVESLAFQEA
+173 SIVENSAFQEA
-184 IHKIITNP
+184 INKIVASP
-192 VRKWEETTVERN
+192 VRKWEETIVERDV
-204 ISNVKRL
+204 SNVKRL
-211 SRRNIHEIIT
+211 SRRNMHQIAS
-221 SRDRIPVHSGYEL
+221 SRDRIPVYNGDEI
-234 GLPLGLNSVPRTM
+234 GLPHGLNSVPRTL
-247 TVTYK
+247 TVAYK
-252 RDTLDNQENRFV
+252 RDTLDNQENQFV

-278 RSKKN
+278 RGKKN
-283 ANDRLKTEI
+283 ANDRLKAEI

-303 NNFFFKQISMP
+303 STLFFKQVSMP

-324 QRKEGYRELLQAWLM
+324 QRKEGYREILQAWLM

-351 DNIYEAGKRNVAV
+351 DNVYEAGKRNVAV

-377 ISRVFDINPVSINK
+377 ISRVFDIDPVSVNK
-391 LVKTDADQ
+391 LVKTDADR
-399 INLEIQQGKMI
+399 INLEIQQGKMT
-410 MIDGLYNAGNRKF
+410 MIEGLYDTGSRKF

-436 CESKEVYKSGSW
+436 REDEELDKSGSW

-458 SIWPGEISMDQA
+458 SIWPGEISIDQA

-488 KVDLGLDDSTNEEQM
+488 KIDLGVDDSMNDEQM
-503 SKALLN
+503 SEALLN
-509 EKNEQEEGIY
+509 EKKEQEEGIY

-543 YPGTVQCR
+543 YPGTVQRR

-563 AFCLTPSNC
+563 AFCLTPSNY

-589 MLDRTSQRERI
+589 MLDRTSQRERM

-612 KFVNEQLPEPI
+612 KSVREEMPEPA
-623 GENRDFLPDETWVVL
+623 GDNRDFLPDETWVVL
-638 GYVKNEKHLEWIR
+638 GYVKNDKQLEWIR

-665 SIRLNRSFVSS
+665 SIRLSRNLVSS
-676 RYILLHSK
+676 RYLLLHAH
-684 GKSIE
+684 GESIQ
-689 FIRLADEGPRVF
+689 FVRLADEGPRVF
-701 KRSDLLRM
+701 RRSDLLRM
-709 GYPPSTNEENK
+709 GYPPSDNEEKK

-730 EPKQTEPEWAQYKWN
+730 EPNNTEPEWVQYHWQ
-745 ISEVSNAKG
+745 ISEVTDNKG
-754 NQISLPKAVRLSE
+754 NRSAVPEPVKLSDLMLKAKK
-767 LILNARSGQV
+767 
-777 VNLHESQI
+777 

>member
-1 MRVEKLEI
+1 MTKDHLEI
-9 PISGNFGDIKLCI
+9 PILGNFGEIRLCI
-22 YPASNNAVLFEEED
+22 YPSSNNAMLFEEED

-54 YEILADNGHMYQFTQ
+54 YELVSDNGHTYQFMD
-69 ENDIIHFSHSP
+69 EDEIVRFSHSP
-80 RHLNSGMLKTGIY
+80 RHPNAGTLKTGIY
-93 VGSLSLVIRDIEL
+93 VGSLSLAIRDTEL
-106 DCEVTNVS
+106 DCEIAKVNI
-114 LEIKSVKAEYR
+114 EIKSVKAEYR

-157 NNTSP
+157 NDTP
-162 QTLYQRYAFVR
+162 QQTLYQRYAFVR
-173 SIVESLAFQEA
+173 SIVESSAFQEA
-184 IHKIITNP
+184 INKIVASP
-192 VRKWEETTVERN
+192 VRKWEETIVERDV
-204 ISNVKRL
+204 SNVKRL
-211 SRRNIHEIIT
+211 SRRNMHQIAS
-221 SRDRIPVHSGYEL
+221 SRDRIPVYNGDEI
-234 GLPLGLNSVPRTM
+234 GLPHGLNSVPRTL
-247 TVTYK
+247 TVAYK
-252 RDTLDNQENRFV
+252 RDTLDNQENQFV

-278 RSKKN
+278 RGKKN
-283 ANDRLKTEI
+283 ANDRLKAEI

-303 NNFFFKQISMP
+303 STLFFKQVSMP

-324 QRKEGYRELLQAWLM
+324 QRKEGYREILQAWLM

-351 DNIYEAGKRNVAV
+351 DNVYEAGKRNVAV

-377 ISRVFDINPVSINK
+377 ISRVFDIDPVSVNK
-391 LVKTDADQ
+391 LVKTDADR
-399 INLEIQQGKMI
+399 INLEIQQGKMT
-410 MIDGLYNAGNRKF
+410 MIEGLYDTGSRKF

-436 CESKEVYKSGSW
+436 REDEELDKSGSW

-458 SIWPGEISMDQA
+458 SIWPGEISIDQA

-488 KVDLGLDDSTNEEQM
+488 KIDLGVDDSMNDEQM
-503 SKALLN
+503 SEALLN
-509 EKNEQEEGIY
+509 EKKEQEEGIY

-543 YPGTVQCR
+543 YPGTVPRR

-563 AFCLTPSNC
+563 AFCLTPSNY

-589 MLDRTSQRERI
+589 MLDRTSQRERM

-612 KFVNEQLPEPI
+612 KSVREEMPEPA
-623 GENRDFLPDETWVVL
+623 GDNRDFLPDETWVVL
-638 GYVKNEKHLEWIR
+638 GYVKNDKQLEWIR
-651 KTGLYNFRT
+651 KNGLYNFRT
-660 GTQNG
+660 GTQKG
-665 SIRLNRSFVSS
+665 SIRLSQNLVSS
-676 RYILLHSK
+676 RYLLLHAH
-684 GKSIE
+684 GKSIQ
-689 FIRLADEGPRVF
+689 FVRLSDEGPRVF
-701 KRSDLLRM
+701 RRSDLLKM
-709 GYPPSTNEENK
+709 GYPPSEDEEKK

-730 EPKQTEPEWAQYKWN
+730 DPDNTESEWQQYHWK
-745 ISEVSNAKG
+745 ISEVTDNKG
-754 NQISLPKAVRLSE
+754 NLSAVPEPVRLSD
-767 LILNARSGQV
+767 LMLKAKKIILQ
-777 VNLHESQI
+777 

>member
-1 MRVEKLEI
+1 MTKDHLEI
-9 PISGNFGDIKLCI
+9 PIIGNFGEIKLCI
-22 YPASNNAVLFEEED
+22 YPALGSSMLFEEED

-48 EGCTYE
+48 EVCTYE
-54 YEILADNGHMYQFTQ
+54 YELVSDNGHTYQFMD
-69 ENDIIHFSHSP
+69 EDEIVRFSHSP
-80 RHLNSGMLKTGIY
+80 RHPNAGTLKTGIY
-93 VGSLSLVIRDIEL
+93 VGSLSLAIRDTEL
-106 DCEVTNVS
+106 DCEIAKVNI
-114 LEIKSVKAEYR
+114 EIKSVKAEYR

-157 NNTSP
+157 NDTP
-162 QTLYQRYAFVR
+162 QQTLYQRYAFVR
-173 SIVESLAFQEA
+173 SIVESSAFQEA
-184 IHKIITNP
+184 INKIVASP
-192 VRKWEETTVERN
+192 VRKWEETIVERN
-204 ISNVKRL
+204 VSNVKRL
-211 SRRNIHEIIT
+211 SRRNMHQIAS
-221 SRDRIPVHSGYEL
+221 SRDRIPVYNGDEI
-234 GLPLGLNSVPRTM
+234 GLPHGLNSVPRTL
-247 TVTYK
+247 TVAYK
-252 RDTLDNQENRFV
+252 RDTLDNQENQFV

-278 RSKKN
+278 RGKKN
-283 ANDRLKTEI
+283 ANDRLKAEI

-303 NNFFFKQISMP
+303 STLFFKQVSMP

-324 QRKEGYRELLQAWLM
+324 QRKEGYREILQAWLM

-351 DNIYEAGKRNVAV
+351 DNVYEAGKRNVAV
-364 LYEYWVFFKLLEV
+364 LYEYWVFFKLLEI
-377 ISRVFDINPVSINK
+377 ISRVFDIDPVSVNK
-391 LVKTDADQ
+391 LVKTDADR
-399 INLEIQQGKMI
+399 INLEIQQGKMT
-410 MIDGLYNAGNRKF
+410 MIEGLYDAGSRKF

-436 CESKEVYKSGSW
+436 REDEELDKSGSW

-458 SIWPGEISMDQA
+458 SIWPGEISIDQA

-488 KVDLGLDDSTNEEQM
+488 KIDLGVDDSMNDEQM
-503 SKALLN
+503 SEALLN
-509 EKNEQEEGIY
+509 EKKEQEEGIY

-543 YPGTVQCR
+543 YPGTVQQR

-563 AFCLTPSNC
+563 AFCLTPSNY

-589 MLDRTSQRERI
+589 MLDRTSQRERM

-612 KFVNEQLPEPI
+612 KSVREEMPEPA
-623 GENRDFLPDETWVVL
+623 GDNRDFLPDETWVVL
-638 GYVKNEKHLEWIR
+638 GYVKNDKQLEWIH

-665 SIRLNRSFVSS
+665 SIRLSRNLVSS
-676 RYILLHSK
+676 RYLLLHAH
-684 GKSIE
+684 GESIQ
-689 FIRLADEGPRVF
+689 FVRLADEGPRVF
-701 KRSDLLRM
+701 RRSDLLRM
-709 GYPPSTNEENK
+709 GYPPSDNEEKK

-730 EPKQTEPEWAQYKWN
+730 EPNNTEPEWVQYHWQ
-745 ISEVSNAKG
+745 ISEVTDNKG
-754 NQISLPKAVRLSE
+754 NRSAVPEPVKLSDLMLKAKK
-767 LILNARSGQV
+767 
-777 VNLHESQI
+777 